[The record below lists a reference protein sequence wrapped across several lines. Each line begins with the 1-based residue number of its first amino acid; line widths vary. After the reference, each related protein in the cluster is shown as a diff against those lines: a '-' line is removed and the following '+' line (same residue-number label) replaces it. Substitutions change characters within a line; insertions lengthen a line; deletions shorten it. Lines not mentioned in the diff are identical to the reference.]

1 MNEIRQY
8 SDESVE
14 IILIGN
20 KIDQF
25 ENREIS
31 TEEGTNKA
39 RRLGLKFMETS
50 AKYNENISK
59 AILTLV
65 EDIMNKQVVLNEI
78 TFNQIFELIFE
89 IFYIQ
94 NLNPND
100 ESEISRNITQFKLA
114 DDENVSKYVEKK
126 CRLC

>member
-1 MNEIRQY
+1 MNSNLKKGVLLVYDITDRQSFEALDYWMNEIRQY

-78 TFNQIFELIFE
+78 TFN
-89 IFYIQ
+89 
-94 NLNPND
+94 
-100 ESEISRNITQFKLA
+100 
-114 DDENVSKYVEKK
+114 
-126 CRLC
+126 